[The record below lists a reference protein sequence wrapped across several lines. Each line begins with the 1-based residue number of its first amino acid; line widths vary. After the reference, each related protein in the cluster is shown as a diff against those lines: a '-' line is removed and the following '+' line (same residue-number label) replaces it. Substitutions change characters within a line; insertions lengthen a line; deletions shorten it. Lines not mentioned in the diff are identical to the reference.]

1 MVKYKLTVWVLL
13 IAILDISFF
22 TRQIDNP
29 LDKLLNLVNVSVVK

>member
-22 TRQIDNP
+22 YI
-29 LDKLLNLVNVSVVK
+29 LVVCLFHMSDCTIPV